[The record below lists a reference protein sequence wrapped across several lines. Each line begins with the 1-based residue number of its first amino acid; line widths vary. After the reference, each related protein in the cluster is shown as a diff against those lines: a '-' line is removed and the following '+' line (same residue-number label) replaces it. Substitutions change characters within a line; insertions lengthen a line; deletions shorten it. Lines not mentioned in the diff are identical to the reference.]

1 MLILTLKL
9 LFAHLLGDFVFQPN
23 HWVQNKRKEK
33 IRSMFLYV
41 HMFVHTASLFLV
53 LGFSEKYFIAIW
65 LIIISHFAIDT
76 LKLYLLR
83 KKNQQVLFFADQLMH
98 LLVILSISYLYAP
111 IQINWGHYLTPEL
124 FALGCSILLLT
135 SFSSI
140 VMKVLIS
147 KWKPKEEKTL
157 KNAGRYIGMLER
169 LFIFGFIVIDF
180 WEGIGFLLAAK
191 SVFRFGDLTNAKD
204 RNLTE
209 YILIGTLL
217 SFGLAILVAQS
228 YLLVLELI

>member
-33 IRSMFLYV
+33 IRSTFLYV
-41 HMFVHTASLFLV
+41 HMFVHTAALFLV
-53 LGFSEKYFIAIW
+53 LGFSEMYYIAIW
-65 LIIISHFAIDT
+65 LIIFSHFAIDT
-76 LKLYLLR
+76 LKLYLFR

-98 LLVILSISYLYAP
+98 LLVILGISYLYAP
-111 IQINWGHYLTPEL
+111 IQINWDLYLSPEL
-124 FALGCSILLLT
+124 FALGCAILLLT

>member
-9 LFAHLLGDFVFQPN
+9 LFAHLLGDFVLQPDQ
-23 HWVQNKRKEK
+23 WVKGKREHK
-33 IRSMFLYV
+33 IRSPYLYGHILV
-41 HMFVHTASLFLV
+41 HCAALVVV
-53 LGFSEKYFIAIW
+53 LGVSPRYFIAIW
-65 LIIISHFAIDT
+65 LVIVTHFIIDAS
-76 LKLYLLR
+76 KLYLR
-83 KKNQQVLFFADQLMH
+83 SKKNQEVLFFVDQLLH
-98 LLVILSISYLYAP
+98 FLVILAVSYLYAP
-111 IQINWGHYLTPEL
+111 ISIEWQEYLTPEL

-135 SFSSI
+135 SFTSI

-147 KWKPKEEKTL
+147 QWKPSEESTL
-157 KNAGRYIGMLER
+157 KHAGKYIGMLER

-217 SFGLAILVAQS
+217 SFGLAILIAQS
-228 YLLVLELI
+228 YLWVLPLL